1 MRIFIKGFKSIAEG
15 QYVALGKK
23 LTFLVGPN
31 SAGKSAIYAAISKLR
46 QDAPLFELDV
56 PSLHYKGKENNRAL
70 IQALGV
76 EWEDE
81 GTTIESRTTYV
92 FYDFVDGEERMANGV
107 NEGFRGAAQ
116 YFGDIFRDSESDDLF
131 YRYLRWDSLKKNDF
145 WNFEKITHE
154 RSDGK
159 DRALSSFWSE
169 FWNFEF
175 DINEGSVFGLTED
188 VEGIVFVNAINF
200 VKDMVPSAGAKND
213 PGLNELVKIF
223 FSSVD
228 DGFLRWNPALIKG
241 IIFEIAKDREKQR
254 LLNQFGH
261 HDAKLKRYERRVE
274 KKYLSNN
281 PLKGVRLALVSADR
295 VLPRDQDVEGV
306 VGEKESENSYHL
318 LMRSFVERDW
328 GVDFEWASV
337 GQKRGFFANQVN
349 DALAND
355 LFIDN
360 GYQLIVPSS
369 KITPRE
375 EGGGGENN
383 VHGRVSDFIGEKF
396 IVEMG
401 LIDNHGRNLKF
412 DEVGSGIGYV
422 LPILIEAF
430 NPKNHGGMVFLQQPE
445 LHLHPAM
452 QASLADVLI
461 QAAAD
466 RRIVAETHSEH
477 MILRALKRIRQTYN
491 ENLLDKELQL
501 THEDVA
507 VNYFEPQ
514 PDGSTKIHIIRIA
527 PDGEFIDR
535 WPRGFFAERD
545 QELFDE

>member
-1 MRIFIKGFKSIAEG
+1 MRVFIKGFKSIAEG
-15 QYVALGKK
+15 QYVAIGKK

-56 PSLHYKGKENNRAL
+56 PSLHYKGKENSRAL

-81 GTTIESRTTYV
+81 GDTIESRTTYV
-92 FYDFVDGEERMANGV
+92 LYDFVDGEERMADEV
-107 NEGFRGAAQ
+107 REGWRGKVQ
-116 YFGDIFRDSESDDLF
+116 YFGDIYRDSESDDFF
-131 YRYLRWDSLKKNDF
+131 YRYLRWDSFVKNDF
-145 WNFEKITHE
+145 WGFEKIIYETSNRE
-154 RSDGK
+154 ARSSSS
-159 DRALSSFWSE
+159 ALAGF
-169 FWNFEF
+169 FDFEF
-175 DINEGSVFGLTED
+175 DILEGSVFGLTEES
-188 VEGIVFVNAINF
+188 EGIVFLNAIEF
-200 VKDMVPSAGAKND
+200 VKDMVSSKDVKNN
-213 PGLNELVKIF
+213 PRLNELVKMF

-228 DGFLRWNPALIKG
+228 QGFLRWSPFLIKS
-241 IIFEIAKDREKQR
+241 IIFEIAKDVEKQR

-261 HDAKLKRYERRVE
+261 HDAKLKRYERRVGS
-274 KKYLSNN
+274 KYLSNN
-281 PLKGVRLALVSADR
+281 PLKGVKLALVSADR
-295 VLPRDQDVEGV
+295 VLPRDQDVKGI
-306 VGEKESENSYHL
+306 VGEKEPENSYHL
-318 LMRSFVERDW
+318 LMRSFVGRDW
-328 GVDFEWASV
+328 NFDFEWNRARQERV
-337 GQKRGFFANQVN
+337 YFANQVN

-360 GYQLIVPSS
+360 GYQLVVSS
-369 KITPRE
+369 FKITPRE
-375 EGGGGENN
+375 EVGGDENN
-383 VHGRVSDFIGEKF
+383 VHGRGSDFIGDKF

-401 LIDNHGRNLKF
+401 LRDNHGRNLKF

-430 NPKNHGGMVFLQQPE
+430 NPKNKGGMVFLQQPE
-445 LHLHPAM
+445 LHLHPAL

-461 QAAAD
+461 QAAVD

-527 PDGEFIDR
+527 PDGDFIDR
-535 WPRGFFAERD
+535 WPKGFFAERD